1 MSVLLHLLILWLSY
15 SFWKSE
21 YDEMHLSIKNAAP
34 TTIGAAKRQSTLN
47 LLYHRAKSW
56 IFCAVFTV
64 DGMVATQSDL
74 PGDLP
79 SSARELLFQGR
90 CATSGS
96 LVAAWVGCLSD
107 KTWLV
112 ALNFSNGTNTNFS
125 HFQKQYHT
133 FISNPTTPE
142 SNVTTVDSNFTKHMV
157 KYHAQVH
164 KSTCQPTALVE
175 FDKSPGSFS
184 VRNTS
189 THNTKYVA

>member
-1 MSVLLHLLILWLSY
+1 MNSSFVNISSKHVPLCLFLLHLLILRLSY
-15 SFWKSE
+15 SCWQSE

-64 DGMVATQSDL
+64 DRMVATQSDL

-79 SSARELLFQGR
+79 PWAWELLFQGR

-96 LVAAWVGCLSD
+96 LVAAWVGCLNN
-107 KTWLV
+107 KVWLA
-112 ALNFSNGTNTNFS
+112 ALKFSNGANTNFS

-133 FISNPTTPE
+133 FIFNPTTPE
-142 SNVTTVDSNFTKHMV
+142 SNVTTVD
-157 KYHAQVH
+157 
-164 KSTCQPTALVE
+164 
-175 FDKSPGSFS
+175 
-184 VRNTS
+184 
-189 THNTKYVA
+189 